1 MRFSQQC
8 WRQTTPTEPGVEMT
22 DPKKRVLVVDDDE
35 QILTSLECAL
45 QERGYDVLIARD
57 GAEGLMRAE
66 RDAPDLIVLD
76 VIMPKRSG
84 FLVLDRIRSRHMT
97 SPRIIMVTAN
107 EDQKHR
113 EFAESRG
120 VDAFISKPFDVGQ
133 LVSKVDSLLQA

>member
-1 MRFSQQC
+1 MS
-8 WRQTTPTEPGVEMT
+8 
-22 DPKKRVLVVDDDE
+22 DSKKRILVVDDDE

-45 QERGYDVLIARD
+45 RERGYDVLIARD

-76 VIMPKRSG
+76 VVMPKRSG
-84 FLVLDRIRSRHMT
+84 FLVLDRIRSRHR
-97 SPRIIMVTAN
+97 SLPRIIMVTAN

-120 VDAFISKPFDVGQ
+120 VDAFIAKPFDVGQ